1 MLKGISSEKIRPQT
15 LKFILFRIGI
25 GGMLKLS
32 AVIITR
38 NEAANIRRCLES
50 LNWVDEI
57 VILDSGST
65 DNTLKICAEYK
76 CRIFQT
82 EWLGFGKTK
91 QKAVDLAVNDWVLS
105 IDADEEVSLPLQNTI
120 KSLLINPQCHGYRV
134 NRRSFYLGRQIRYS
148 GWNRDYPLRLF
159 HRGSGRFNNRI
170 IHESVVISGTIGTIS
185 EILWHH
191 TYPNLDTHL
200 RKINEYSLLGAR
212 QMAEEGRTSSPFAA
226 CLRGWLKFCKMY
238 LLQFGFLDGKTGF
251 ILAINSAYGVYLK
264 YLRLWLIR
272 K

>member
-1 MLKGISSEKIRPQT
+1 
-15 LKFILFRIGI
+15 
-25 GGMLKLS
+25 MLKLS

-38 NEAANIRRCLES
+38 NEATNIRRCLES
-50 LNWVDEI
+50 LHWVDEI
-57 VILDSGST
+57 VILDSGSA

-91 QKAVDLAVNDWVLS
+91 QKAVDLAENDWILS

-120 KSLLINPQCHGYRV
+120 KSVLTAPRCHGYRLK
-134 NRRSFYLGRQIRYS
+134 RRSFYLGRQIRFS

-159 HRGSGRFNNRI
+159 HRGFGRFNDRI
-170 IHESVVISGTIGTIS
+170 VHESVMVSGATSIIT
-185 EILWHH
+185 ETLWHH
-191 TYPNLDTHL
+191 TYPDLDTHL

-212 QMAEEGRTSSPFAA
+212 QMAEKDLSSSPFAA

-238 LLQFGFLDGKTGF
+238 VLQLGLLDGKTGF